1 MDIEPWLDIDDVT
14 VFEDISGMTLAVFTV
29 SLSWPPFGEVTFQ
42 YETRDGTAVAGAD
55 YLPAS
60 GPLTFPPG
68 EMSQTVTVTVLGDM
82 EVEPDEYFYVDL
94 LWADG
99 AGIGDGEGVGTIRD
113 HQGDEEPP
121 VLSIDDVIVDPE
133 GDSGTTPAVF
143 TVSLSCPVPWEVS
156 VMCETRDGSAVAGVD
171 YLPAIGPLTFVPGGP
186 LIQPV
191 MVPTIGDTLD
201 EPDEYFYVD
210 LWGPL
215 GASIADGE
223 GVGTIIDDDEP
234 PVLSI
239 DDVIVDPEGDSG
251 TTPAV
256 FTVSLSQAS
265 GQQVTVS
272 YTTADGTAIA
282 GADYQSTS
290 GRVTFAPGEVS
301 QPVTV
306 PVIGDTLDEPD
317 ECFYVDLSEPA
328 NASIDDGQGVGTIID
343 DDSTGAIPGMT
354 TWGPIAAAMLLAAL
368 AVAMMRR
375 KYARLT
381 A

>member
-1 MDIEPWLDIDDVT
+1 MRGGRLFLVGFLCLALAAALVPLATQSARAMDIEPWLEINDAT
-14 VFEDISGMTLAVFTV
+14 VFEDIGVTTFAVFTV
-29 SLSWPPFGEVTFQ
+29 RLSWEPFGPVTFQ

-143 TVSLSCPVPWEVS
+143 TVSLS
-156 VMCETRDGSAVAGVD
+156 
-171 YLPAIGPLTFVPGGP
+171 
-186 LIQPV
+186 
-191 MVPTIGDTLD
+191 
-201 EPDEYFYVD
+201 
-210 LWGPL
+210 
-215 GASIADGE
+215 
-223 GVGTIIDDDEP
+223 
-234 PVLSI
+234 
-239 DDVIVDPEGDSG
+239 
-251 TTPAV
+251 
-256 FTVSLSQAS
+256 QAS

-290 GRVTFAPGEVS
+290 GTVTFAPGEVS

-343 DDSTGAIPGMT
+343 DDSTGAIPGMR
-354 TWGPIAAAMLLAAL
+354 TWGAIAAAMLLAAV